1 MPRPLT
7 LLSLRVALHRPHSP
21 LLLRRLAS
29 TAPPAPRRH
38 YLSTT
43 LLVGGGVLFLAY
55 YYDSKSLVHEHVAM
69 PLMRLFAD
77 PEEGHRLAVRVLAW
91 DKWARPRDMGVD
103 GDELQAELFGMTL
116 KNPVGIAAGFD
127 KDAEAIDGLFD
138 LGFGYVEVGSVTPEP
153 QPGNPKP
160 RFFRLEEDD
169 ACINRYGFN
178 SLGHGYA
185 LARLRLRLAKFAQDH
200 PSLFPSPLPAT
211 ILPPAGLPRS
221 LRPGQ
226 VLAVNLGKNKASDAD
241 SNDDYIR
248 GVRTLG
254 PYADVVVINV
264 SSPNTP
270 GLRALQGKQQLVR
283 LLNDVV
289 EERNRIAQG
298 TGLPKI
304 AVKVASDLSEDEL
317 ADVASAVRSSGVEGV
332 IVSNT
337 TIRRKELNLVSNNQD
352 QVGGL
357 SGKPLFPYALNALK
371 TLRPLLP
378 PTIPIIGCGGISSGS
393 DALDMANA
401 GASIVQI
408 YTSFGFRGVGTPR
421 LIKDEISER
430 LNGESWKTRV
440 GSDWASSGQPMG
452 WDENRLKQESQ
463 ALVEEAKGLAELLRQ
478 SSTTDEKE
486 TAKLVEEAERVLGI
500 VKEKGEPSAAS
511 GSAAAVDHSAVPSLL
526 QDSSASAPTVEQGP
540 LAAPVEAAV
549 PPPSSQSGFVIES
562 GAASIGEALI
572 AEPVS
577 EVDLAPIVVLEEKK
591 TNLGVNHGG
600 ERDNEWEQAVKA
612 GPKRLV

>member
-1 MPRPLT
+1 M
-7 LLSLRVALHRPHSP
+7 
-21 LLLRRLAS
+21 
-29 TAPPAPRRH
+29 
-38 YLSTT
+38 
-43 LLVGGGVLFLAY
+43 
-55 YYDSKSLVHEHVAM
+55 
-69 PLMRLFAD
+69 
-77 PEEGHRLAVRVLAW
+77 
-91 DKWARPRDMGVD
+91 
-103 GDELQAELFGMTL
+103 
-116 KNPVGIAAGFD
+116 
-127 KDAEAIDGLFD
+127 
-138 LGFGYVEVGSVTPEP
+138 
-153 QPGNPKP
+153 
-160 RFFRLEEDD
+160 
-169 ACINRYGFN
+169 
-178 SLGHGYA
+178 
-185 LARLRLRLAKFAQDH
+185 
-200 PSLFPSPLPAT
+200 
-211 ILPPAGLPRS
+211 
-221 LRPGQ
+221 
-226 VLAVNLGKNKASDAD
+226 GKNKASDAD

-270 GLRALQGKQQLVR
+270 GLRALQGKQQLER

-337 TIRRKELNLVSNNQD
+337 TIRRKELNLVSSTFTFRVFAFRPCFFFWLMDITDNQD

-393 DALDMANA
+393 DALTMANA

-430 LNGESWKTRV
+430 LNGESWKNQV
-440 GSDWASSGQPMG
+440 GRDWASSGQPMG

-478 SSTTDEKE
+478 SSTTTDEKE
-486 TAKLVEEAERVLGI
+486 TTKLVEEAERVLGI
-500 VKEKGEPSAAS
+500 VKQKGEPSAAS
-511 GSAAAVDHSAVPSLL
+511 GSAAVALDHTTAPSLL
-526 QDSSASAPTVEQGP
+526 QDSSSASAPTLEQGP
-540 LAAPVEAAV
+540 PPAPVEAAV
-549 PPPSSQSGFVIES
+549 PPPSSQSGFVIEG

>member
-1 MPRPLT
+1 M
-7 LLSLRVALHRPHSP
+7 
-21 LLLRRLAS
+21 
-29 TAPPAPRRH
+29 
-38 YLSTT
+38 
-43 LLVGGGVLFLAY
+43 
-55 YYDSKSLVHEHVAM
+55 
-69 PLMRLFAD
+69 
-77 PEEGHRLAVRVLAW
+77 
-91 DKWARPRDMGVD
+91 
-103 GDELQAELFGMTL
+103 
-116 KNPVGIAAGFD
+116 
-127 KDAEAIDGLFD
+127 
-138 LGFGYVEVGSVTPEP
+138 
-153 QPGNPKP
+153 
-160 RFFRLEEDD
+160 
-169 ACINRYGFN
+169 
-178 SLGHGYA
+178 
-185 LARLRLRLAKFAQDH
+185 
-200 PSLFPSPLPAT
+200 PAT

-337 TIRRKELNLVSNNQD
+337 TIRRKELNLVSSTFTFRFFAFHHFFFWLMDITDNQD

-401 GASIVQI
+401 GASIIQI

-478 SSTTDEKE
+478 SSTTDDKE

-500 VKEKGEPSAAS
+500 VKEKGEPSVAN
-511 GSAAAVDHSAVPSLL
+511 GSAAAVDHTAAPSLL
-526 QDSSASAPTVEQGP
+526 QGSSASAPTVEQGP

-549 PPPSSQSGFVIES
+549 PPPSSQSGFVIEG

-572 AEPVS
+572 AEPVL

>member
-1 MPRPLT
+1 M
-7 LLSLRVALHRPHSP
+7 
-21 LLLRRLAS
+21 
-29 TAPPAPRRH
+29 
-38 YLSTT
+38 
-43 LLVGGGVLFLAY
+43 
-55 YYDSKSLVHEHVAM
+55 
-69 PLMRLFAD
+69 
-77 PEEGHRLAVRVLAW
+77 
-91 DKWARPRDMGVD
+91 
-103 GDELQAELFGMTL
+103 
-116 KNPVGIAAGFD
+116 
-127 KDAEAIDGLFD
+127 
-138 LGFGYVEVGSVTPEP
+138 
-153 QPGNPKP
+153 
-160 RFFRLEEDD
+160 
-169 ACINRYGFN
+169 
-178 SLGHGYA
+178 
-185 LARLRLRLAKFAQDH
+185 
-200 PSLFPSPLPAT
+200 
-211 ILPPAGLPRS
+211 
-221 LRPGQ
+221 
-226 VLAVNLGKNKASDAD
+226 GKNKASDAD

-337 TIRRKELNLVSNNQD
+337 TIRRKELNLVSSTFLLSASASFFFWLMDITDNQD

-357 SGKPLFPYALNALK
+357 SGKPLFPYALSALK

-393 DALDMANA
+393 DALAMANA

-421 LIKDEISER
+421 LIKDEISEHLR

-440 GSDWASSGQPMG
+440 GRDWASSGQPMG

-478 SSTTDEKE
+478 SSTTTTEEKE

-500 VKEKGEPSAAS
+500 VKEKGESSAAS
-511 GSAAAVDHSAVPSLL
+511 GSAVAVDHTTAPSLL
-526 QDSSASAPTVEQGP
+526 QDSSASAPTLEQGP
-540 LAAPVEAAV
+540 PAAPVEAAV
-549 PPPSSQSGFVIES
+549 PPPPSQGGFAIEG

-591 TNLGVNHGG
+591 TNLGVNDGG

>member
-1 MPRPLT
+1 
-7 LLSLRVALHRPHSP
+7 
-21 LLLRRLAS
+21 
-29 TAPPAPRRH
+29 
-38 YLSTT
+38 
-43 LLVGGGVLFLAY
+43 
-55 YYDSKSLVHEHVAM
+55 M
-69 PLMRLFAD
+69 PLMRLAAD
-77 PEEGHRLAVRVLAW
+77 PEQGHRLAVRVLGW

-103 GDELQAELFGMTL
+103 GDELQAELFGMHL

-178 SLGHGYA
+178 SLGHGHA
-185 LARLRLRLAKFAQDH
+185 LARLRLRLAKFAHDH
-200 PSLFPSPLPAT
+200 PSLFPSPLPAN
-211 ILPPAGLPRS
+211 LVPPAGLPRS
-221 LRPGQ
+221 LRAGQ
-226 VLAVNLGKNKASDAD
+226 LLAVNLGKNKASDAD

-270 GLRALQGKQQLVR
+270 GLRALQGKQQLER

-289 EERNRIAQG
+289 DERNKIAHG

-337 TIRRKELNLVSNNQD
+337 TIRRKELNLISGNQD
-352 QVGGL
+352 QIGGL

-378 PTIPIIGCGGISSGS
+378 PSIPIIGCGGISSGS
-393 DALDMANA
+393 DALTMANA
-401 GASIVQI
+401 GASIVQV

-421 LIKDEISER
+421 LIKDEITER
-430 LNGESWKTRV
+430 LKAEREGEAGGEGKGGSWKTHV
-440 GSDWASSGQPMG
+440 GRDWVSSGQQPMG
-452 WDENRLKQESQ
+452 WDENRLQQESQ
-463 ALVEEAKGLAELLRQ
+463 ALVEEARGLAELLRQ
-478 SSTTDEKE
+478 SNDKE
-486 TAKLVEEAERVLGI
+486 ETVKLVEQAERALGI
-500 VKEKGEPSAAS
+500 VKEEVAPLPPS
-511 GSAAAVDHSAVPSLL
+511 SAAAA
-526 QDSSASAPTVEQGP
+526 AAAAP
-540 LAAPVEAAV
+540 APVEAAV
-549 PPPSSQSGFVIES
+549 PSRDGFVIES
-562 GAASIGEALI
+562 GGVGAPSIGEALI
-572 AEPVS
+572 AEPVPQ
-577 EVDLAPIVVLEEKK
+577 VDLAPIVVLEEKK
-591 TNLGVNHGG
+591 TNVDERREDG
-600 ERDNEWEQAVKA
+600 ERDNEWKQAVKT